1 MEPLDILIADDDSDI
16 TKSCMKLFMRDLQ
29 NANVTY
35 VKTPDE
41 CRAAIRK
48 QCFDLVFLD
57 INFSEFSCT
66 GLDLLPEIRT
76 TRPSTKVFMLSSMD
90 DDKTVITSMALGAA
104 DFIPKKNGKVLDIVD
119 VIKNFKRDEE
129 MVLLDIEEGKRIAAE
144 MGIAFVSSAMTKIF
158 GQVAFARRNKDTAVL
173 ITGETGVGK
182 EVVAQAIAYQNKD
195 KKITT
200 IDCGAISSGVAESEF
215 FGHMKGSFTGAIAH
229 KTGKFYEADGGD
241 LFLDE
246 IGNLKSDVQEMLLRA
261 TQTKEI
267 TPVGGS
273 ETKKMEVRLI
283 FATNEDLNK
292 MVDQKRFRQDFLERI
307 RGIWIEIPPLRERPE
322 DIPVVV
328 QSLIAKSSNPEL
340 QIVPTC
346 MSLLTAYAWPG
357 NIRELG
363 KVVTHMIAQAYSG
376 PITVRHLPERFF
388 KLLSAQMELAAPPVA
403 GESHIPGMYTLPL
416 QGSLESAHIEFIRQ
430 YITDRYLQLGD
441 NASKR
446 QLAKELGIAR
456 TTLDRY
462 ETDLKLDFGPRGDE

>member
-1 MEPLDILIADDDSDI
+1 MEPLTILIADDDCDI

-35 VKTPDE
+35 VRTPDE

-57 INFSEFSCT
+57 INFSQFSCT

-104 DFIPKKNGKVLDIVD
+104 DFIPKKNGKVLDIVN

-144 MGIAFVSSAMTKIF
+144 MGIAFTSSAMTKIF

-273 ETKKMEVRLI
+273 ETKKLDVRLI
-283 FATNEDLNK
+283 FATNENLDK
-292 MVDQKRFRQDFLERI
+292 MVNEKRFRQDFLERI

-322 DIPVVV
+322 DIPVIVCS
-328 QSLIAKSSNPEL
+328 QIAKSSPGL
-340 QIVPTC
+340 KIVPTC

-357 NIRELG
+357 NVRELE
-363 KVVTHMIAQAYSG
+363 KIVNHLMAQAHSG
-376 PITVRHLPERFF
+376 PISVRHLPKHFF
-388 KLLSAQMELAAPPVA
+388 DLLGAQMDLATSLVA
-403 GESHIPGMYTLPL
+403 GEIRIPGRYAVSL
-416 QGSLESAHIEFIRQ
+416 QGSLESAHADFTRQ
-430 YITDRYLQLGD
+430 YLADRYVQLGD
-441 NASKR
+441 DFSKR

-462 ETDLKLDFGPRGDE
+462 ETDLNLDFSARGEE